1 MSPPQRPHASAHP
14 NSGIRRPQP
23 VRVQATRDADA
34 MAPSLSDV
42 RHTGGTTDLKPH
54 IISLQ
59 TSAGSAFSALPASPS
74 SPPVL

>member
-1 MSPPQRPHASAHP
+1 MSPPQRPHTSAHL

-23 VRVQATRDADA
+23 VRVQAARDIDA
-34 MAPSLSDV
+34 LAPSLSDV
-42 RHTGGTTDLKPH
+42 CHTGGAANPKAS
-54 IISLQ
+54 INSLQ